1 MVTGGNI
8 QYLQRSEIVNLC
20 ANIVPGRTNNVFEVF
35 VKYFPISSVFRQKY
49 FKTAGA
55 IWKYFRQGLKNFR

>member
-20 ANIVPGRTNNVFEVF
+20 PNIVPGGTNNV
-35 VKYFPISSVFRQKY
+35 ID
-49 FKTAGA
+49 
-55 IWKYFRQGLKNFR
+55 